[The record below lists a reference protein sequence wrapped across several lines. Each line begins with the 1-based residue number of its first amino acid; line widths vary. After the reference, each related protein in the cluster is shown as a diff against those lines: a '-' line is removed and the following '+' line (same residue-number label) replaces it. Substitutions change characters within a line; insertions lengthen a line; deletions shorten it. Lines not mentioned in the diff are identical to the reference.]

1 MNELVE
7 SKCRKAVI
15 RFLERRG
22 GEVLDDDLD
31 GYIVYKDGDY
41 ISIVDVMVN
50 ENEEFIDDVQIMR
63 EDFEELIF
71 KFFKNQH
78 ETYNVNIRFDV
89 IEIVLLDDH
98 RALLQYRKN
107 EKVI

>member
-1 MNELVE
+1 MDEVK
-7 SKCRKAVI
+7 SKCRKAAI
-15 RFLERRG
+15 SFLERRG

-31 GYIVYKDGDY
+31 GYIVYKDGDF
-41 ISIVDVMVN
+41 ISIVDVMIN
-50 ENEEFIDDVQIMR
+50 ENEEFIDDVHIMR
-63 EDFEELIF
+63 EDFEGLVF

-78 ETYNVNIRFDV
+78 ENYNTGIRFDV
-89 IEIVLLDDH
+89 IEVVLLDDH